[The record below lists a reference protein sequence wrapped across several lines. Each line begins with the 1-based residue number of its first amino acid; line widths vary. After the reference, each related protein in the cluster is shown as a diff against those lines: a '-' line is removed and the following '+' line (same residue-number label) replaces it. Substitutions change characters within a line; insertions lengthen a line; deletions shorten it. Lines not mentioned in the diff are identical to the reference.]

1 MEEMKVKT
9 SRQLEVKDLTEK
21 VKGKIDHIE
30 EGLLTLFVPHTTAA
44 VTIQEGDEEL
54 WEDMLETY
62 KRLVPLKRDY
72 KHNAKYSG
80 MSGEQNAHAHIL
92 SSLIKPSV
100 HIPIEKGKMA
110 LGTWQKILFIEL
122 DGGRNRKVLLQT
134 LRR

>member
-1 MEEMKVKT
+1 MEEIRIKT
-9 SRQLEVKDLTEK
+9 NKQLEVKDLTGK
-21 VKGKIDHIE
+21 VKGKIDDIE
-30 EGLLTLFVPHTTAA
+30 EGLLTLYVPHTTAA

-92 SSLIKPSV
+92 SSMIKPSV

-110 LGTWQKILFIEL
+110 LGSWQKILFLEL
-122 DGGRNRKVLLQT
+122 DGGRSRKVKLHVIES
-134 LRR
+134 

>member
-1 MEEMKVKT
+1 MEEIRVKT
-9 SRQLEVKDLTEK
+9 KKQLEVKDLTEK
-21 VKGKIDHIE
+21 VKSKIGDIE

-92 SSLIKPSV
+92 SSMIKPSV
-100 HIPIEKGKMA
+100 HIPIERGKMA
-110 LGTWQKILFIEL
+110 LGTWQKILFLEL
-122 DGGRNRKVLLQT
+122 DGGRSRKVKLHLIEG
-134 LRR
+134 